1 MIFFYFMHR
10 VFESS
15 CEVGFFFTSF
25 SVVSNK
31 LGGTGRGPKFP
42 VTIMRDNKYERRR
55 HSALIPPPTNHEGM
69 MLYCENV
76 PLNFFC
82 ALIYACRSSA
92 LCM

>member
-1 MIFFYFMHR
+1 MILFYFMQC
-10 VFESS
+10 VFELS

-31 LGGTGRGPKFP
+31 LGGTGPGPKF
-42 VTIMRDNKYERRR
+42 MRDNKYERRR

-76 PLNFFC
+76 PLKFFC